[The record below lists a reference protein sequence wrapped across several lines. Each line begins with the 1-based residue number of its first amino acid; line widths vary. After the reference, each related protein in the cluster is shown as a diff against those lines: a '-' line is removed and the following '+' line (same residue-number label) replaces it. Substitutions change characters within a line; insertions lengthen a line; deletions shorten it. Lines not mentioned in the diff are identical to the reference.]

1 MQCRKII
8 GARYYKRSENFSD
21 QDIVSPR
28 GTNGHGTHT
37 VSTAV
42 GGLVHHAYLEG
53 FAAGTARGAVPSAR
67 IADNE
72 KNYFTDSIA
81 IGSFHAMQHGILTST
96 SAGNDGPS
104 PSSISNFSPWSL
116 SVAAS
121 TIDRRFVTSVLLGNN
136 LMYQNNRLYP
146 LIYGGDVP
154 NVVGGFNSS
163 KSRFCEK
170 GSLDRKLVEGKI
182 VICDADSDGKA
193 AISAGVVGIIM
204 RDGGR
209 RYSSLVYPLPA
220 SYIGVRD
227 GNHIERYMNSTSN
240 ASTTILRSTE
250 LPNFIAPYVV
260 SFSSRG
266 PDPVNNE
273 LLKPDIAA
281 PGVHILAA
289 WPPGHPPSEV
299 LGDLRDV
306 GYNILSGTSMACP
319 HATGAAAYVKSFH
332 PKWSPAAI
340 KSALMTTGNYQA
352 ENDTVNNYQ

>member
-21 QDIVSPR
+21 QEIVSPR
-28 GTNGHGTHT
+28 DTNGHGTHIA
-37 VSTAV
+37 STAA
-42 GGLVHHAYLEG
+42 GGLVHPAYLEG
-53 FAAGTARGAVPSAR
+53 FATGTTRG
-67 IADNE
+67 ADNE

-96 SAGNDGPS
+96 SAGNDGPT

-116 SVAAS
+116 SVVAS
-121 TIDRRFVTSVLLGNN
+121 TIDRKFVTSVLLGNN
-136 LMYQNNRLYP
+136 LMYQGVSIKHIQTEQSLVSSYIWWRRSQCGWRLQQ
-146 LIYGGDVP
+146 LQV
-154 NVVGGFNSS
+154 
-163 KSRFCEK
+163 E

-182 VICDADSDGKA
+182 VICNADSDRKA
-193 AISAGVVGIIM
+193 AISAGAVGIIT
-204 RDGGR
+204 RDGGKR
-209 RYSSLVYPLPA
+209 DSSLVYPLPA

-227 GNHIERYMNSTSN
+227 GNHIEHYMNSTSN

-250 LPNFIAPYVV
+250 LPDFIAPYVV
-260 SFSSRG
+260 SFSSTG

-319 HATGAAAYVKSFH
+319 HATGDAVYVKSFH
-332 PKWSPAAI
+332 PKWH
-340 KSALMTTGNYQA
+340 Q
-352 ENDTVNNYQ
+352 QQ